1 MQAKI
6 LSRLK
11 TYRLLS
17 IILLLLGAA
26 LLAFMVTVEGEPGAI
41 PLFLCLTGILSFLF
55 IQKKINAHAG

>member
-6 LSRLK
+6 NKKLK

-17 IILLLLGAA
+17 IIVMLLGAA

-41 PLFLCLTGILSFLF
+41 PLFLCLTGIISFLF

>member
-6 LSRLK
+6 NKKLK

-17 IILLLLGAA
+17 IIVMLLGTG

-41 PLFLCLTGILSFLF
+41 PLFLCLTGIISFLF